1 MRIRILFGPLSH
13 QLIIFKT
20 FTAFPSGLIIRLR
33 KRIVFDCIEDEE
45 AARLIAEEEG
55 LCVETEEAAKLKA
68 GTVDKL
74 LASIASCFNESCTY
88 AENNAIE
95 WLKDPN
101 NHPTSMSNVGEALTV
116 ARRVDAMIDTDAV
129 VL

>member
-1 MRIRILFGPLSH
+1 LSIIILFGPLSP
-13 QLIIFKT
+13 QLIPF
-20 FTAFPSGLIIRLR
+20 
-33 KRIVFDCIEDEE
+33 
-45 AARLIAEEEG
+45 EEEG
-55 LCVETEEAAKLKA
+55 HRVEAEEAAKLKA
-68 GTVDKL
+68 EDR

-88 AENNAIE
+88 TEKNAIE

-101 NHPTSMSNVGEALTV
+101 ANPTSMSNVGEALTV